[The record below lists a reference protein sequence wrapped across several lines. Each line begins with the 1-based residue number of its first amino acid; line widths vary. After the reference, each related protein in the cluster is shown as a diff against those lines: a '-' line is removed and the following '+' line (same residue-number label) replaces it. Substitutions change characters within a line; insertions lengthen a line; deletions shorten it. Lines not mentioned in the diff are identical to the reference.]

1 MEIEAMRRPKLTQP
15 KGRAFDQL
23 SEAELLKKKY
33 TCDDPE
39 SLENLSNDPPPD
51 EKPEVEYIYDMTQR
65 GIKVAC
71 VFCGYPNHYIGA
83 VVKYA
88 PSGGRRTVGHTCAYE
103 HYGVQIDTQIV
114 EFNAG
119 AERQSYIRRRH
130 HAFACIPKVTEE
142 LLRLRQ
148 HSAVQI
154 HDSLLRT
161 WRYHFAELG
170 SAVGEV
176 VKRGEQL
183 VVDRVVYDEAAERA
197 RKEKLGDRF
206 ESERLKGK
214 AVGKSWRITKSVRTV
229 IGPVAGPL
237 FFLPGTTITRRLDEI
252 QAKARTQFHVLRR
265 DDLNTPAIRT
275 ALHEL
280 GLLVEEIRHEFRRL
294 DALQQAF
301 HPENLKRIAAWANTL
316 HDEEGRRTALFDNR
330 RYSPG
335 FVRYVAFERSISDN
349 QSKVAKVSLPAYRV
363 PKPTLVDCLVEA
375 TSLNAEPPRHANSN
389 EPPK

>member
-1 MEIEAMRRPKLTQP
+1 MRRPKLIKS
-15 KGRAFDQL
+15 KGRTSAEL
-23 SEAELLKKKY
+23 SEAELLKRQY

-39 SLENLSNDPPPD
+39 SLDNLSDDPPPD
-51 EKPEVEYIYDMTQR
+51 EEPEVEYIYNMTQR

-71 VFCGYPNHYIGA
+71 VFCGCPNHYIGA

-88 PSGGRRTVGHTCAYE
+88 PSGMRRTVGHTCAYE
-103 HYGVQIDTQIV
+103 HYGVEIDTQIV

-119 AERQSYIRRRH
+119 AERQSYVRRRR
-130 HAFACIPKVTEE
+130 HAFACIPKVAEE
-142 LLRLRQ
+142 FLRLRQ
-148 HSAVQI
+148 HPAVQI

-170 SAVGEV
+170 GAIDDI

-183 VVDRVVYDEAAERA
+183 VVDRVVFDEAAERT
-197 RKEKLGDRF
+197 RKEKLGDSF
-206 ESERLKGK
+206 ESEKFK
-214 AVGKSWRITKSVRTV
+214 AKAFGKSWRITKNVRTV